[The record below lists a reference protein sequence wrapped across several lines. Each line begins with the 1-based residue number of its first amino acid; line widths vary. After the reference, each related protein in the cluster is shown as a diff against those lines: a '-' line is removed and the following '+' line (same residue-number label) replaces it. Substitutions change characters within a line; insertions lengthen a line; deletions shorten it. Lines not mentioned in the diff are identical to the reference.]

1 MKIGVYGGT
10 FNPPH
15 LGHVTAA
22 RAVFELLKLDLLLLV
37 PDGQP
42 PHKVLP
48 AGSPTPAQRLEMTR
62 LAGEQLGLGEKV
74 QTLDLELRR
83 PGRSFTSE
91 TLEALRE
98 RYPQDELW
106 LLMGTDMFL
115 TLQTWHEPEKI
126 LSLAGVAAFG
136 RTEADTEELFSV
148 QRDYLYRAY
157 PQARIFTLT
166 IPGVVDVSS
175 TDLRAMLARGEGGA
189 LLPPAVYG
197 YILREGFYGTEADLK
212 HLPFRQLRP
221 VALSYLKYKRIPHVL
236 GTEQEA
242 IRLAERYGAD
252 VEKARV
258 AALLH
263 DCTKKL
269 DMEQQLAL
277 CRQYGIQLDELE
289 RRALKLLHA
298 KTGAAIARDVFGVD
312 DEIYRAIWWHTTG
325 HAGMTLLEK
334 IIYLADYIEPSRDFP
349 GVDKLRSVCYKD
361 LDEGLLLGLEMTIKE
376 MTDLGNPVHHATIEA
391 RDALKG

>member
-15 LGHVTAA
+15 LGHLAAA

-42 PHKVLP
+42 PHKDLP
-48 AGSPTPAQRLEMTR
+48 AGSPTAEQRLEMTR
-62 LAGEQLGLGEKV
+62 LAGEQLGLGDKV
-74 QTLDLELRR
+74 RVLDLELRR
-83 PGRSFTSE
+83 PGRSYTAE
-91 TLEALRE
+91 TLSELKAQ
-98 RYPQDELW
+98 YPADELW

-126 LSLAGVAAFG
+126 LSLAGIAAFG
-136 RTEADTEELFSV
+136 RTEEDTEELFSV
-148 QRDYLYRAY
+148 QRDYLYRTY

-175 TDLRAMLARGEGGA
+175 TELREKLARGEGGC

-197 YILREGFYGTEADLK
+197 YILREGLYNTRADLK
-212 HLPFRQLRP
+212 HLPLDQLRP
-221 VALSYLKYKRIPHVL
+221 VALSYLRHKRIPHVL

-269 DMEQQLAL
+269 DMDEQLAL
-277 CRQYGIQLDELE
+277 CRHYGIELDELE
-289 RRALKLLHA
+289 RKALKLLHA
-298 KTGAAIARDVFGVD
+298 KTGAAVARDVFGVD

-325 HAGMTLLEK
+325 HANMTLLEK

-349 GVDKLRSVCYKD
+349 GVDKLRAVCYKD
-361 LDEGLLLGLEMTIKE
+361 LNEGLLTGLEMTIEE
-376 MTDLGNPVHHATIEA
+376 MTGMGNPVHRATIEA